1 MKDLLTIVIPCK
13 NESSILIET
22 LNCLKDQ
29 DNIKGTKIIISD
41 SSTDSTINLVKF
53 YNQFANMN
61 IEYIQGGYPAIARNN
76 GAKLVTTP
84 YILFLDADIWIF
96 YKNHLNDCLNQI
108 ISKNAALLTCN
119 IGTNDKYNIVYSIFF
134 YIQKMLSIF
143 SPIAIG
149 GFMLFNTNDFNNL
162 GGFDERD
169 RFAEDYHLSS
179 KVNRKRFTISNNKVF
194 TTSRRIKKKGMW
206 FMTKMAVLSVI
217 NRNKKE
223 FFHSEYD
230 YWK

>member
-143 SPIAIG
+143 YPIAIG

-179 KVNRKRFTISNNKVF
+179 KVNRKRFTISNNKAF